1 MSQTASRLVL
11 ISKSAGFFPNRPA
24 IATMWRWATRGCRGV
39 VLRTTL
45 IGGRRYL
52 GDAETG
58 SQQAAS
64 EFIDALNSRPATPPS
79 GEQAARAK
87 AASERLQRA
96 GF

>member
-1 MSQTASRLVL
+1 MDRTSALVL
-11 ISKSAGFFPNRPA
+11 ISRAAPLFPNRPA

-52 GDAETG
+52 GDVATSSEE
-58 SQQAAS
+58 AAA
-64 EFIDALNSRPATPPS
+64 EFIDALNSRPAAPLS
-79 GEQAARAK
+79 SHQAARAK
-87 AASERLQRA
+87 AASERLERA